1 MKLCQNVRTVSHTL
15 LLKCKIVLLQLLLEI
30 ILFAYLCSGSS
41 LLHRAFLVGVSR
53 GYSVVVVC
61 GLLTAVTSRCRAR
74 VPGREGFSSCGFPA
88 LEHMGLVFPWHMG
101 SSRIRAW
108 TRVFCPGRWTLYHW
122 AFREALSFFHLSCN
136 AVSLLFTQE
145 NRMPSSL
152 QNFVHKRS

>member
-15 LLKCKIVLLQLLLEI
+15 SLKCKIVLLQILLEI
-30 ILFAYLCSGSS
+30 TLFVYLCSGSS
-41 LLHRAFLVGVSR
+41 LLHRVFLVGVSR
-53 GYSVVVVC
+53 GYSVVVVSW
-61 GLLTAVTSRCRAR
+61 LLTTVTSRCRAR

-88 LEHMGLVFPWHMG
+88 LEHMGFIFPWRIG

-108 TRVFCPGRWTLYHW
+108 NHVFCPGRWTLYHW
-122 AFREALSFFHLSCN
+122 AFRDALSFFHLSCN
-136 AVSLLFTQE
+136 AVALLFTQE